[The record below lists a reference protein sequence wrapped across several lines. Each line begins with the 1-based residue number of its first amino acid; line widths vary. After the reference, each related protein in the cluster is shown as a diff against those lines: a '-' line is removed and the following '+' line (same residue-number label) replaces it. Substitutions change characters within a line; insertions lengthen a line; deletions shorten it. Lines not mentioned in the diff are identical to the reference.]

1 MACLPRRSLPLYNP
15 RMARSTN
22 LYRLQEIDEALRDRR
37 QRLDEIERILSENK
51 EVARAQKKVDKAQAA
66 FVKAKS
72 LTGEAEQA
80 VAAQR
85 AKMEKTDHALYSGTV
100 TDPKQLEE
108 LQMEAASLKKYMG
121 TLEDRLL
128 EAMVQLEESEEAYQA
143 AKEGLAAIQSEVAKQ
158 QGELSDERKQLQV
171 EVARLETEREAA
183 VSNVREEDLEIYQ
196 QVLARVGR
204 LPLSILEN
212 GNCSV
217 CGMAIPGGK
226 LQKARNTDELVRCG
240 QCGRILYAG

>member
-1 MACLPRRSLPLYNP
+1 
-15 RMARSTN
+15 MARATN
-22 LYRLQEIDEALRDRR
+22 LYRLQEIDEALRERQ
-37 QRLDEIERILSENK
+37 QRLDEIQRTLSEN
-51 EVARAQKKVDKAQAA
+51 EAVSRAEEKVKSAQAA
-66 FVKAKS
+66 FVTAKS

-100 TDPKQLEE
+100 TEPKQLEE
-108 LQMEAASLKKYMG
+108 LQMEAASLKKYMA

-128 EAMVQLEESEEAYQA
+128 EAMVELDDAEEIYQS
-143 AKEGLAAIQSEVAKQ
+143 AKQDLDSIRAEVAEQ
-158 QGELSDERKQLQV
+158 QGELSEERNQLLT
-171 EVARLETEREAA
+171 EVNRLETEREAA
-183 VSNVREEDLEIYQ
+183 VSNVQEDDLKTYQ
-196 QVLARVGR
+196 SVQSRVGR
-204 LPLSILEN
+204 LPLSILES

-226 LQKARNTDELVRCG
+226 LQKARNSDELVRCG

>member
-1 MACLPRRSLPLYNP
+1 MACLPPALLPLYNP
-15 RMARSTN
+15 HMARSTN
-22 LYRLQEIDEALRDRR
+22 LYRLQEIDEALRERR
-37 QRLDEIERILSENK
+37 QRLEDIERILSEH
-51 EVARAQKKVDKAQAA
+51 EQVAGAEKKVDKAQTA

-85 AKMEKTDHALYSGTV
+85 AKMEKTEHALYGGTV

-108 LQMEAASLKKYMG
+108 LQMEAKSLKKYMG

-128 EAMVQLEESEEAYQA
+128 EAMVELEETEEAYQL
-143 AKEGLAAIQSEVAKQ
+143 AKEGLAAIQEQVAQQ
-158 QGELSDERKQLQV
+158 QGELSEEQQQLLA

-183 VSNVREEDLEIYQ
+183 VSNVRDDDLETYQ